1 MKNHVSRAPH
11 GAIPRSL
18 AVTLILGAAS
28 HSSWAQPQLK
38 PVIVTASRFADPL
51 DASPAGVSVITAE
64 QIQRSGV
71 STVNEAVMKLLGV
84 VGRLDTSG
92 GNNYTLDLRGFGSTA
107 DSNQVVIVDGLR
119 LNEGDLTTAGLASI
133 PIASVERIEVLRGT
147 GAVLYGEGATGGVIV
162 ITTKAGL
169 GAQRANGAS
178 IYAGAGTNN
187 LRELRSNAV
196 VSGGGFTLD
205 VAASGRKSD
214 GHRVNFA
221 STSDAVSATGQ
232 WSNDWL
238 RLGARVGRDALNSGL
253 PGALTAAQFAAD
265 PRQANSLTEY
275 GAVQKQN
282 GGVFAEAFIG
292 GWQVVADANRRV
304 KHYDSVQF
312 GTPYAYDVAANNAGL
327 RARHEG
333 QLAGMANA
341 FVIGWDKSS
350 WDRTIVRSAF
360 TPIGTVAATDAH
372 AYYLKDDLT
381 LNATG
386 TRLGAGWRT
395 ESSRKSEASSLTG
408 FTDREQ
414 AWELSVSQPFGAGL
428 SAYGRLGRSFRLA
441 NVDEFSFTTPGLPFK
456 PQTSRDTE
464 LGLRWA
470 HAQGQVDVRWYR
482 NDLHNEIGFDPAGLG
497 PFGPFGANVNFDP
510 TRRQGLELEA
520 RQVLSA
526 DVTLRVNAALRQ
538 ARFTAG
544 PFAGNDVSLVP
555 RRTLALRAD
564 WRPAP
569 GHTLDAGIQWISSQ
583 SPDFANACTMPG
595 FSTADARYAYQ
606 WGAAELALGIANLTN
621 RKYYTQA
628 FGCTGAGVTTA
639 IYPEPGRTITASV
652 LFRF

>member
-1 MKNHVSRAPH
+1 MKNRVLPALQGVFPRFATTLVLGVS
-11 GAIPRSL
+11 SL
-18 AVTLILGAAS
+18 A
-28 HSSWAQPQLK
+28 WAQAQLK
-38 PVIVTASRFADPL
+38 PVIITASRFADPV
-51 DASPAGVSVITAE
+51 DAAPAGVSVISAE

-92 GNNYTLDLRGFGSTA
+92 GNNYTLDLRGFGGTA

-162 ITTKAGL
+162 ITTKAGV
-169 GAQRANGAS
+169 GAQRGTGAS
-178 IYAGAGTNN
+178 IYAGAGTHQ
-187 LRELRSNAV
+187 LRELRSSAV

-205 VAASGRKSD
+205 VAANSRNSE

-221 STSDAVSATGQ
+221 SASDGVSATGQ

-238 RLGARVGRDALNSGL
+238 RLGARVGRDAMHSGL
-253 PGALTAAQFAAD
+253 PGALSAAQFAAN
-265 PRQANSLTEY
+265 PQQANSLTEY
-275 GAVQKQN
+275 GANQKHN
-282 GGVFAEAFIG
+282 AGVFAEAYLG
-292 GWQVVADANRRV
+292 GWQVIADANRRV

-312 GTPYAYDVAANNAGL
+312 GTPYAYDVEANNTGL

-341 FVIGWDKSS
+341 FVVGWDKSR
-350 WDRTIVRSAF
+350 WERTIVRSAF

-381 LNATG
+381 LNAAG

-395 ESSRKSEASSLTG
+395 ETSRKSEASSVSALA
-408 FTDREQ
+408 DRQQ
-414 AWELSVSQPFGAGL
+414 AWELSVNQPLGAGV
-428 SAYGRLGRSFRLA
+428 SAYARLGRSFRLA

-464 LGLRWA
+464 LGARWA
-470 HAQGQVDVRWYR
+470 YTQGQVDLRWYR
-482 NDLHNEIGFDPAGLG
+482 NKLRNEIGFDPNGLG
-497 PFGPFGANVNFDP
+497 PFGPFGANVNFDA
-510 TRRQGLELEA
+510 TRRQGVELEA
-520 RQVLSA
+520 RHALSPA
-526 DVTLRVNAALRQ
+526 VTLRLNAAARQ
-538 ARFTAG
+538 ARFSAG
-544 PFAGNDVSLVP
+544 PFSGNDVALVP

-564 WRPAP
+564 WRPAA
-569 GHTLDAGIQWISSQ
+569 GHTLDAGIQWVGSQ
-583 SPDFANACTMPG
+583 HPDFANVCSMPA
-595 FSTADARYAYQ
+595 FATADARYAYQ
-606 WGAAELALGIANLTN
+606 WGAAELALGIANLAN

-639 IYPEPGRTITASV
+639 IYPEPGRTITAS
-652 LFRF
+652 LLYKF